1 MSHQI
6 GQKTTSL
13 QTHTTEKEPQEPG
26 ESRQPQEPR
35 EPGKSTE
42 LATLSKQIVPN
53 LRGFPSNRSRPVG
66 FPSTCGTKQLTKTHD
81 KKGAT
86 GATGASAEAAA
97 LSQHIVRPHF
107 PIILFEI
114 FGVSHQKVPK

>member
-13 QTHTTEKEPQEPG
+13 QIHTTKKEPQEPG
-26 ESRQPQEPR
+26 EPRQPQEPR

-53 LRGFPSNRSRPVG
+53 LRGFPSKGPKIEAPNPQGVPSNRP
-66 FPSTCGTKQLTKTHD
+66 KNHKLTNTHD
-81 KKGAT
+81 
-86 GATGASAEAAA
+86 
-97 LSQHIVRPHF
+97 
-107 PIILFEI
+107 
-114 FGVSHQKVPK
+114 